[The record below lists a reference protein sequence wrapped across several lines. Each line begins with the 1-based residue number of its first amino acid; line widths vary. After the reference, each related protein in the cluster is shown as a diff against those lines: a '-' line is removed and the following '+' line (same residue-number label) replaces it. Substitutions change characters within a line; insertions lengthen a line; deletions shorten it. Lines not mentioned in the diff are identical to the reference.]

1 MPPAHEVY
9 IYNRTIKIVLT
20 KWLAA
25 CYDHPCK
32 IRRDDSFCLYVSF
45 DVKEFPLNYD
55 IKYSIIMEGDM
66 PSVEKIIEKMQA
78 QPNGIRPEEADKTM
92 R

>member
-1 MPPAHEVY
+1 MTPAHEVY

-45 DVKEFPLNYD
+45 EVKEFSLNYD
-55 IKYSIIMEGDM
+55 IKYSIIMEGENARCREDNRENA
-66 PSVEKIIEKMQA
+66 S
-78 QPNGIRPEEADKTM
+78 TT
-92 R
+92 